1 MLPFRR
7 QTLASLLA
15 ALCLLAPARAQQPQQ
30 QPTPAQTQQ
39 TPTTPAPTPTP
50 QQNEDEVVRISTDLV
65 QTDVMVFDKSGKFVE
80 GLKPEQFELKVDGRE
95 TPVVFFDRVR
105 AGTVSEDAQL
115 AAARGVKSASGGVV
129 QPLDRGRIVVFFVD
143 DLHLSAGSSQRMTK
157 TLLRFIDDELGQNDV
172 AAVVS
177 ASGQIGF
184 LQQFTDDKVVLRAA
198 ASRINARPF
207 STRDGQSPPMTE
219 AHAVA
224 IERLDTSVL
233 SYFTDAAMRE
243 TPGMTREIAETL
255 VRNRARAMLVQSR
268 NMSLNTLTSL
278 ESTVKGTAPLPGRK
292 ILFFISDGFMVEERG
307 GEMLDRMRRVSDAA
321 ARAGVVIYSLDAE
334 GLRTNMPD
342 ASTAAGFDPSG
353 RLAQTDFG
361 EISQLQAPLF
371 TLAADTGG
379 RAITNT
385 NALGHAVAGA
395 LRETSLYYLLAWRPQ
410 AAAGGGAPKYRSV
423 EVKVR
428 EQPDLK
434 VAVRRGFFD
443 APPPEETARDAD
455 KKKKDDKNDKDDKNE
470 RAVVA
475 DVSKKPAAL
484 TELQA
489 ALRAQL
495 PRGGLPTSLVVAYV
509 SGPNGQGLLNS
520 SVEVE
525 RAGLTFTE
533 GEQAAASFDAL
544 GVVLD
549 DQGKVVGGFQHE
561 FDVTPAKEAG
571 ANQHLVFSSQTRVAP
586 GLYQVR
592 VATRDTR
599 SGRVG
604 SAMKWVEIPEFKRG
618 KLTMSSIFLG
628 ERQSNVRP
636 EALKPEELTKGVLMS
651 VARRFSHASWIRLTT
666 FIYNAS
672 AAAGSAPDVG
682 LQIQIFRDNQPV
694 FTAPVIKVATEG
706 IPDPTR
712 IPYAAELALNSF
724 PAGRYVLQV
733 TAIDRSSKASVSQRT
748 SFVVE

>member
-1 MLPFRR
+1 MLPLR

-15 ALCLLAPARAQQPQQ
+15 ALCLLAPARAQQPTPQ
-30 QPTPAQTQQ
+30 QPKPAQPQQQ
-39 TPTTPAPTPTP
+39 TPTTAATAP
-50 QQNEDEVVRISTDLV
+50 QKDEDEVVRISTELV
-65 QTDVMVFDKSGKFVE
+65 QTDVMVFDKSGKFVD

-105 AGTVSEDAQL
+105 AGAVNEDAQL
-115 AAARGVKSASGGVV
+115 AAARGMKSAAGGVV

-143 DLHLSAGSSQRMTK
+143 DLHLSTGSSMRMSK
-157 TLLRFIDDELGQNDV
+157 TLLRFIEDELGQNDM

-198 ASRINARPF
+198 ASRINSRPF
-207 STRDGQSPPMTE
+207 STRDGQSPPMSE
-219 AHAVA
+219 AHAAA

-243 TPGMTREIAETL
+243 TPGLSREMAETL

-268 NMSLNTLTSL
+268 SMSVNTLASL
-278 ESTVKGTAPLPGRK
+278 ESTVKSTAPLPGRK
-292 ILFFISDGFMVEERG
+292 ILFFISDGFMVDERG
-307 GEMLDRMRRVSDAA
+307 GEMMDRMHRVSDAA
-321 ARAGVVIYSLDAE
+321 ARAGVVLY
-334 GLRTNMPD
+334 
-342 ASTAAGFDPSG
+342 PSG
-353 RLAQTDFG
+353 RLASTDFG
-361 EISQLQAPLF
+361 EISQLQSPLF
-371 TLAADTGG
+371 TLAGDTGG
-379 RAITNT
+379 RAIINT

-395 LRETSLYYLLAWRPQ
+395 LKETSLYYLLAWRPE
-410 AAAGGGAPKYRSV
+410 AAAEGGAPKYRRV

-428 EQPDLK
+428 ERPDLK
-434 VAVRRGFFD
+434 VSVRHGFFD
-443 APPPEETARDAD
+443 APPPEEVARDAD
-455 KKKKDDKNDKDDKNE
+455 KKKKDDKNDKNDKND

-475 DVSKKPAAL
+475 DASKKPASQ
-484 TELQA
+484 TELQT
-489 ALRAQL
+489 ALRAAL
-495 PRGGLPTSLVVAYV
+495 PRAGLPTSLVLGYV
-509 SGPNGQGLLNS
+509 SGPDGKGLLNS

-533 GEQAAASFDAL
+533 GAEPLATFDAL

-549 DQGKVVGGFQHE
+549 DQGKVVGGFQRQ
-561 FDVTPAKEAG
+561 FDVPPAKEAKPG
-571 ANQHLVFSSQTRVAP
+571 EQQHLVFSFSTHVQP

-599 SGRVG
+599 GGRVG
-604 SAMKWVEIPEFKRG
+604 SAMQWVEIPEFKRG
-618 KLTMSSIFLG
+618 KLTLSSIFLG

-636 EALKPEELTKGVLMS
+636 EALKPEDLAKGVLLS
-651 VARRFSHASWIRLTT
+651 VGRRFSHASWIRLTT

-672 AAAGSAPDVG
+672 AASGSAPDVG

-706 IPDPTR
+706 LPDPTR
-712 IPYAAELALNSF
+712 IPYAAELALASF

-733 TAIDRSSKASVSQRT
+733 TAIDRSSKSSVSQRT